1 MADSADKPN
10 SARNSELHAEL
21 AGLSESDAITQILK
35 SGKTIAVVG
44 LSSQRMRP
52 SYGVAQYLQSAGYRI
67 IPVNPNETEVLGEK
81 SYVRLQ
87 DVSVPVDIVDIFRRS
102 QFVPEIVDA
111 AIQIG
116 ARCVWMQEGV
126 VHVGAAE
133 LAKRA
138 GIFVVMDKCTLKEHA
153 RRARELKRPA
163 KSS

>member
-1 MADSADKPN
+1 MADSADKSN
-10 SARNSELHAEL
+10 SAFNPDLPL

-35 SGKTIAVVG
+35 SSKTIAVVG

>member
-10 SARNSELHAEL
+10 SSFSSDLELNS
-21 AGLSESDAITQILK
+21 LSESDAITQILS

-44 LSSQRMRP
+44 LSSQSMRP

-87 DVSVPVDIVDIFRRS
+87 DVPVPVDIVDIFRRS

-126 VHVGAAE
+126 VHAEAAE
-133 LAKRA
+133 RAKRA

-153 RRARELKRPA
+153 KRVRELQRPA